1 MFSRRTFLSAA
12 AGSLATSGAASA
24 QQPVAKE
31 GIKAALYANVGADL
45 THYDVDVA
53 KAELIKRETMTLP
66 AGVQYAWP
74 HASRRYLYVA
84 TSSSASGYGKAG
96 TEHHVTALAID
107 PKTGALSKH
116 GASIPLPVR
125 PIHVSL
131 DLPSEHILV
140 AFNNPSGVRVYRINK
155 DFTPGDEV
163 AQPGPIDAGI
173 FAHQIRTTPDN
184 RLAILVTRG
193 NEGTATK
200 PEDPGALKV
209 FNYKDGVLSNEV
221 SIAPNGGKEFGPR
234 HLDFHPTKPWMYV
247 SIETQN
253 KMFTYRMEPGR
264 IVPDIAFR
272 AETLDQPNNIR
283 ARQAAGTVHVHPN
296 GRFLYGAN
304 RAEETVEFQG
314 KKVFKGGENSI
325 VVYAIN
331 QSTGEPTPIQHIETQ
346 KIHPRTF
353 HIHPG
358 GRLMVAE
365 HNLPV
370 NVRDGDAVKSVA
382 AGLSVFRIGDDGK
395 LAFVRT
401 YDIDVGDK
409 LMFWMG
415 MVPLPT

>member
-12 AGSLATSGAASA
+12 AGSLATSGVASA
-24 QQPVAKE
+24 QQPVAK
-31 GIKAALYANVGADL
+31 AALYANVGPDL

-53 KAELIKRETMTLP
+53 NAELIKRETVTLP

-74 HASRRYLYVA
+74 HASRRYLYAA

-107 PKTGALSKH
+107 PATGAISQH
-116 GASIPLPVR
+116 GAPIRLPTR
-125 PIHVSL
+125 PIHMSL

-140 AFNNPSGVRVYRINK
+140 AFNNPSGVRVYRINR

-163 AQPGPIDAGI
+163 TQPGPIDAGI
-173 FAHQIRTTPDN
+173 YAHQVRTTLDN

-209 FNYKDGVLSNEV
+209 FDYKDGVLSNEV

-253 KMFTYRMEPGR
+253 KMYTYRMEPGR

-272 AETLDQPNNIR
+272 AETLEQPNNIR
-283 ARQAAGTVHVHPN
+283 ARQAAGTVHVHPS

-304 RAEETVEFQG
+304 RAEATVEYQG
-314 KKVFKGGENSI
+314 KKVFKGGVNSI

-331 QSTGEPTPIQHIETQ
+331 QSTGEPTPIQHIETR

-353 HIHPG
+353 HIHPD
-358 GRLMVAE
+358 GRLLVAE

-370 NVRDGDAVKSVA
+370 NVRDGDAVRTVA

-395 LAFVRT
+395 LTFART

-415 MVPLPT
+415 MVPLPG